1 MSKATTSAKVAALA
15 AASALLLAAC
25 GGSSGGGDTGA
36 SGDAG
41 AMEATAGG
49 TLTFLTLDEEFNHL
63 DPQRN
68 YTGEDLAF
76 AAGYLNRTLVQYT
89 LSEDDTE
96 AGVLIPDMATDIG
109 TATEE
114 GKVWSFTLKDGMKFQ
129 DGTPITCAEVKYGVS
144 RTFATDII
152 TDGPTYAITMLD
164 IPKDKDGTSAYKGPY
179 DGTGQ
184 ELYDE
189 AVTCSDDMKT
199 ITFNLAQPVA
209 DFNYTTTLLSFS
221 PVPEAA
227 DTGEK
232 YDDEV
237 LSSGPYQIE
246 EYTKGQTLKLVRNPE
261 WDKATDDVRMAYPD
275 EIVVNFAVPASVSSQ
290 RLIADSGDDQMMT
303 TIGLRLDP
311 AQLATVFNDPKF
323 EDRRFDA
330 FNIFVR
336 YYAINTEEVPNLDH
350 RKAIAAAMPRADLLT
365 IAGGTFAGD
374 LADGVIKPTL
384 AIDYQPSGMWT
395 GLLGAEIPDNGD
407 PEVAKQF
414 VADAGEPMPKLTFDY
429 PKSET
434 NDKAAGAVVSALA
447 LADIEI
453 TPNPI
458 DAGGYYGVVMDPTKA
473 GSLISGGWGPDWLNA
488 STIIP
493 ELFSSPN
500 GSFNLS
506 LWDDAE
512 FNKASD
518 EAKVIADRDA
528 QGQAWAELNKQAM
541 AAVAVVPTRFEKDQG
556 MVGSKVGNAYPWAP
570 YGSWPYANMYV
581 MQ

>member
-25 GGSSGGGDTGA
+25 GGSSGGGDAGA

-49 TLTFLTLDEEFNHL
+49 TLTFLTDGEQFNHL

-76 AAGYLNRTLVQYT
+76 AAGYLNRTLVQYA
-89 LSEDDTE
+89 LSEDDNE
-96 AGVLIPDMATDIG
+96 AGNLVPDMATDIG
-109 TATEE
+109 TATED
-114 GKVWSFTLKDGMKFQ
+114 GKVWSWTLKDGMKFQ

-144 RTFATDII
+144 RTFATDVI
-152 TDGPTYAITMLD
+152 TDGPTYAISMLD
-164 IPKDKDGTSAYKGPY
+164 IPKDDDGTSAYKGPY

-209 DFNYTTTLLSFS
+209 DFNYTTTLSAFS

-232 YDDEV
+232 YDDDL

-246 EYTKGQTLKLVRNPE
+246 EYTKGQSLKLVRNPE
-261 WDKATDDVRMAYPD
+261 WDQATDDYRMAYPD
-275 EIVVNFAVPASVSSQ
+275 EVVVNFAIPTSVSSQ
-290 RLIADSGDDQMMT
+290 RLIADSGDDQMAT
-303 TIGLRLDP
+303 TRGLIIDP

-323 EDRRFDA
+323 EDRRFDSYDPY
-330 FNIFVR
+330 VR
-336 YYAINTEEVPNLDH
+336 YNAINTEEVPNLDH
-350 RKAIAAAMPRADLLT
+350 RKAIAAAMPRADVLT
-365 IAGGTFAGD
+365 INGGTFAGD
-374 LADGVIKPTL
+374 LADGVIKPNL
-384 AIDYQPSGMWT
+384 AIDYQPSEMWT
-395 GLLGAEIPDNGD
+395 GLLGADIPDNGD
-407 PEVAKQF
+407 PELAKQF
-414 VADAGEPMPKLTFDY
+414 VADSGEPMPELTFDY
-429 PKSET
+429 PKTET
-434 NDKAAGAVVSALA
+434 RDKAAGAIVSALA
-447 LADIEI
+447 AADIEI

-458 DAGGYYGVVMDPTKA
+458 DPGGYYGIVMDPKKA
-473 GSLISGGWGPDWLNA
+473 GSLIDGGWGPDWLNA
-488 STIIP
+488 STVIP
-493 ELFSSPN
+493 ELFTP
-500 GSFNLS
+500 GGGFNLS
-506 LWDDAE
+506 LWDNEE
-512 FNKASD
+512 FTTASD
-518 EAKVIADRDA
+518 EAKLIADRDA
-528 QGQAWAELNKQAM
+528 QGQAWADLNKQAM
-541 AAVAVVPTRFEKDQG
+541 SDVLVVPTRFGKMQG
-556 MVGSKVGNAYPWAP
+556 LVGSKVGNAYPWAP

>member
-76 AAGYLNRTLVQYT
+76 AAGYLNRTLVQYA
-89 LSEDDTE
+89 LSPDDNE
-96 AGVLIPDMATDIG
+96 AGTLVPDMATDIG
-109 TATEE
+109 TATED

-152 TDGPTYAITMLD
+152 TDGPTYAISMLD
-164 IPKDKDGTSAYKGPY
+164 IPKDKDGSSAYKGPY

-199 ITFNLAQPVA
+199 ITFNLAQPAA
-209 DFNYTTTLLSFS
+209 DFNYTTTLSAFS

-232 YDDEV
+232 YDTDL

-246 EYTKGQTLKLVRNPE
+246 EYNKGQSLTLVRNPE
-261 WDKATDDVRMAYPD
+261 WDKATDDYRMAYPD
-275 EIVVNFAVPASVSSQ
+275 EIVVNFAVPTSVSSQ

-303 TIGLRLDP
+303 TKGLIIDP

-323 EDRRFDA
+323 ENRRFDSYDPY
-330 FNIFVR
+330 VR
-336 YYAINTEEVPNLDH
+336 YYAINTEAVPNLDH

-365 IAGGTFAGD
+365 ISGGTFAGD
-374 LADGVIKPTL
+374 LADGVIKPNL
-384 AIDYQPSGMWT
+384 AIDYRPSEMWT

-414 VADAGEPMPKLTFDY
+414 VADSGEPLPKLTFDY

-458 DAGGYYGVVMDPTKA
+458 DAGGYYGVVMDPEKA

-488 STIIP
+488 STVIP
-493 ELFSSPN
+493 ELFTPV
-500 GSFNLS
+500 GGFNLS
-506 LWDDAE
+506 LWDNEE
-512 FNKASD
+512 FTTASD
-518 EAKVIADRDA
+518 EAKLIADREA
-528 QGQAWAELNKQAM
+528 QGQAWADLNKQAM
-541 AAVAVVPTRFEKDQG
+541 ADVLVVPTRFGKMQG
-556 MVGSKVGNAYPWAP
+556 LIGSKVGNAYPWAP

-581 MQ
+581 VQ